1 LKLDTQKEL
10 IEYNS
15 TVQRGYGWGVYFGI
29 SGRCFFTTR
38 YGRMGLCQPN
48 TKPGDEVWIMRGVP
62 VPFTVRPR
70 QSAEPGAAEQYAML
84 GDCFLLGIM
93 DGELGDKEKMDQ
105 RYFIMT

>member
-1 LKLDTQKEL
+1 MAGE
-10 IEYNS
+10 S
-15 TVQRGYGWGVYFGI
+15 I
-29 SGRCFFTTR
+29 SALVGDVSSPPDM
-38 YGRMGLCQPN
+38 GRMGLCQPN

-105 RYFIMT
+105 RYIIMT